1 MSRLIWSPRAVEDLD
16 AIREHIA
23 RDSVAYSKLVLARLL
38 ATPERLV
45 RFPESGRMVPEF
57 GSPNLREIIVRPYRV
72 VYRVRGDVVEVVTVT
87 HSARMLA
94 DPHP

>member
-1 MSRLIWSPRAVEDLD
+1 
-16 AIREHIA
+16 
-23 RDSVAYSKLVLARLL
+23 
-38 ATPERLV
+38 
-45 RFPESGRMVPEF
+45 MVPEF